1 MKNNAATLSM
11 RCVVLFVALLIVP
24 LMAAAGEIGYSA
36 MVMDVKGKVLVRH
49 GGAKKAVDLGCLL
62 YPGDSVE
69 TTNGASLTIA
79 YLESGQ
85 EEQWSGAAKFVV
97 EKSGSKP
104 AAARVNKKGRV
115 TVPQIVSAQKGSL
128 KVRGLKQLKM
138 EVGVLSN
145 TRTIE
150 ERPTFLWSPT
160 QAVEKYRVRFYSLSE
175 DEPVWQRTTQNAE
188 LPFPSGEPPL
198 TPGTKYEWVI
208 EALKDGYVV
217 AQKRSC
223 FSLPPDSELVEIKKA
238 ISDYRTQLMANSSD
252 TAVRLRFILFL
263 EEHQLYDD
271 ALAHYAIL
279 QNQYGES
286 KSLAERRKILTD
298 LRSLNCPTY

>member
-1 MKNNAATLSM
+1 MKNDAATLSM
-11 RCVVLFVALLIVP
+11 RCAVLLVMLLVFP
-24 LMAAAGEIGYSA
+24 LMAAPGEVGYSA

-69 TTNGASLTIA
+69 TMNGSSLTVA

-85 EEQWSGAAKFVV
+85 EEHWSGAAKFVV
-97 EKSGSKP
+97 EKNGSKP
-104 AAARVNKKGRV
+104 AAARINKKSRV
-115 TVPQIVSAQKGSL
+115 TVPQIASAQKGSL
-128 KVRGLKQLKM
+128 KLRGLKQLKI
-138 EVGVLSN
+138 EVAGLSN
-145 TRTIE
+145 TMTVE
-150 ERPTFLWSPT
+150 ERPTFLWSPA
-160 QAVEKYRVRFYSLSE
+160 QAAEKYRVRFYSLSE

-198 TPGTKYEWVI
+198 NPGTRYEWVI

-223 FSLPPDSELVEIKKA
+223 FSLPPDSELVEIKKG
-238 ISDYRTQLMANSSD
+238 ISDYQTQLAANSAD
-252 TAVRLRFILFL
+252 TSVRLRFILFL

-279 QNQYGES
+279 QKQYGES